1 MSASTVDHFIAD
13 MYPVA
18 DKLQAR
24 FADSFAVIAGGQE
37 HAHDTPLIRLA
48 HFARLHK
55 DFFRD
60 PDLDP
65 LLAERWAGRRR
76 TLSVA
81 SGLSAARSH
90 RGSGVRLIEWGSSR

>member
-1 MSASTVDHFIAD
+1 

-18 DKLQAR
+18 ERLQAR
-24 FADSFAVIAGGQE
+24 FADSFGETADRPE
-37 HAHDTPLIRLA
+37 HAHNAPLIRLA

-76 TLSVA
+76 TLSVV
-81 SGLSAARSH
+81 SADIRKVRQS
-90 RGSGVRLIEWGSSR
+90 RRRDGS